1 MSWSASRG
9 PRPTAASAV
18 ATPVRLIGADGLGED
33 GSPFDGEANRHC
45 RFEPNARCLAS
56 AERARRAASSPWG
69 LGMGTVGA
77 DRPSALGQAVQA
89 FAVSDLGLIVV
100 GLAIATGLVG
110 IVVPVLPGALLA
122 WAAIAVWALAVGG
135 ATAWAVL
142 GVATLAIG
150 GAQVVKVLVPGRRL
164 RDAGVP
170 RRSIVAG
177 LVVAIAGF
185 FLIPVVGFFIGF
197 PLGVYLQ
204 ERWRLGQ
211 HPAAWHSTRR
221 ALSAMGL
228 SILIELTATVL
239 AAGAWLAVVLS

>member
-1 MSWSASRG
+1 
-9 PRPTAASAV
+9 
-18 ATPVRLIGADGLGED
+18 
-33 GSPFDGEANRHC
+33 
-45 RFEPNARCLAS
+45 
-56 AERARRAASSPWG
+56 
-69 LGMGTVGA
+69 
-77 DRPSALGQAVQA
+77 
-89 FAVSDLGLIVV
+89 VSDLGLVLV

-110 IVVPVLPGALLA
+110 VVVPVLPGALLV

-177 LVVAIAGF
+177 VVLAVVGF
-185 FLIPVVGFFIGF
+185 FVIPVVGFFVGF
-197 PLGVYLQ
+197 PLGVYLE
-204 ERWRLGQ
+204 ERRRLGR
-211 HPAAWHSTRR
+211 HAAAWDSTRE
-221 ALSAMGL
+221 ALRAMGL

-239 AAGAWLAVVLS
+239 AAGAWLGVVLT